1 VNEATLPCPMCGAKP
16 VLDGKSDDVRVR
28 CEGCGVQGP
37 PSFFNGD
44 NDDEIE
50 KAEAE
55 AIAAW
60 NRRPSAEDAPGE
72 LDPRTALA
80 TARQMLAY
88 AQSFNGQSW
97 GGVDESVDRKNLATA
112 LDNLEETA
120 SMLLNM
126 ADRVALARRPSVGGV
141 TDAQI
146 DATTDEQWGRRDD
159 STYYAAHRS
168 YARAILALQPSPA
181 VQQPGSEIRQ
191 LCALKD
197 REAIAVN
204 LLRHGGLNKHHARAV
219 ADAMLSAPQPV
230 PQAEGM
236 EACKYGSLWVG
247 DRFTAFGNLWTKLGH
262 NTARQHSKAS
272 ITLGAQGHGYI
283 GDTIC
288 SFVQT
293 EEVEFIAPQ
302 QADPAALPVEAER
315 DALRDLLEV
324 TEALRE
330 WVKAIPQDTPLPAMP
345 GYDGDVMAQV
355 IDRAR
360 SILAGVSNGD

>member
-1 VNEATLPCPMCGAKP
+1 MSGLSERETSLLPCPFCNGEAEVINCLVHCNSP
-16 VLDGKSDDVRVR
+16 F
-28 CEGCGVQGP
+28 CEAQPFTAGQ
-37 PSFFNGD
+37 S
-44 NDDEIE
+44 
-50 KAEAE
+50 AAE

-168 YARAILALQPSPA
+168 YARAVLALQP
-181 VQQPGSEIRQ
+181 
-191 LCALKD
+191 
-197 REAIAVN
+197 
-204 LLRHGGLNKHHARAV
+204 
-219 ADAMLSAPQPV
+219 SAPQPV

-236 EACKYGSLWVG
+236 EADAWLKEAKALLTKVTLEAELFWWNDGPSGKSAADLRAAEISLL
-247 DRFTAFGNLWTKLGH
+247 AHL
-262 NTARQHSKAS
+262 SKRVSPSPA
-272 ITLGAQGHGYI
+272 I
-283 GDTIC
+283 
-288 SFVQT
+288 
-293 EEVEFIAPQ
+293 Q
-302 QADPAALPVEAER
+302 QAVAQAYVDMIHSVEQRCMAADGPVTPTHKEITDAELR
-315 DALRDLLEV
+315 AVYLLALDALGEPPR
-324 TEALRE
+324 
-330 WVKAIPQDTPLPAMP
+330 
-345 GYDGDVMAQV
+345 
-355 IDRAR
+355 
-360 SILAGVSNGD
+360 